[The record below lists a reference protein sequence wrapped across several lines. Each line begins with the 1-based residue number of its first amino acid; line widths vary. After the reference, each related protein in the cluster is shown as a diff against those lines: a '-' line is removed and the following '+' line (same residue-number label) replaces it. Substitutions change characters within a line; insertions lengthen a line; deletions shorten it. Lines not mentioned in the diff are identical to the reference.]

1 MLYYKELNERKQ
13 ELVESGFIKFSEP
26 IYNFCDLDE
35 LVLNI
40 NKNQNQSTYTS
51 ESIAHKNI
59 LATIDFEKKFTKI
72 LYEIAADKFK
82 YNGSSDNQYHIT
94 RIIKSGNKY
103 EGFRSHFDSHLFT
116 LVLPIKIPEI
126 DAGINNGELIYFPK
140 FRISPKN
147 DLINLFQKMIYKI
160 YSSRIGAEYLLLNN
174 KNYYEENFSDYRP
187 LLFIGNSTLHMN
199 RELMGVN
206 KERITFLS
214 HFFDPFGKMSIGNI
228 LRCLRN
234 R

>member
-1 MLYYKELNERKQ
+1 MLYYEELNERKQ
-13 ELVESGFIKFSEP
+13 ELVESGFIKFSAP

-40 NKNQNQSTYTS
+40 NKNKNQSTYIS

-59 LATIDFEKKFTKI
+59 LATVDFEKKFTKI
-72 LYEIAADKFK
+72 LFDLATNKFN
-82 YNGSSDNQYHIT
+82 YNGAFDNQYHIT

-116 LVLPIKIPEI
+116 LVLPIKIPKI
-126 DAGINNGELIYFPK
+126 DVCIDNGELIYFPK
-140 FRISPKN
+140 FRTSPKN
-147 DLINLFQKMIYKI
+147 DLINFYQKMIYKI
-160 YSSRIGAEYLLLNN
+160 YSSRIGAEYLLNN
-174 KNYYEENFSDYRP
+174 IKYHEDNFSDYRP
-187 LLFIGNSTLHMN
+187 LLFLGNSTLHMN

-228 LRCLRN
+228 LRYLRN